1 MAASLPPRSAN
12 SRVATAS
19 NRSATNREQPVKDN
33 PLIEIKKGNR
43 KAFYAAFEEYNV
55 KLFHYIYKL
64 TRNTYYAEET
74 VQLTF
79 IRLWEKREGLSEDY
93 SLSIQVFRIAKSILI
108 DLTRKEKLRDTR
120 ELSDMFISGPTESER
135 LLYKEQ
141 LENVLSAI
149 DQLPD
154 QSRKVF
160 QLSRLD
166 NLSHKEIGEQLSIS
180 PKTVESHITKALKSL
195 REKIGKK

>member
-1 MAASLPPRSAN
+1 MN
-12 SRVATAS
+12 
-19 NRSATNREQPVKDN
+19 DN
-33 PLIEIKKGNR
+33 QLIEIKKGNL
-43 KAFYAAFEEYNV
+43 KAFYGAFEAHNV
-55 KLFHYIYKL
+55 KLYQYIYNR
-64 TRNTYYAEET
+64 TGNAYYAEET

-79 IRLWEKREGLSEDY
+79 IRLWEKREGLSEEY
-93 SLSIQVFRIAKSILI
+93 SLSIQLFRIAKSILI
-108 DLTRKEKLRDTR
+108 DLSRRETRRQTR

-135 LLYKEQ
+135 LMYKEQ

-180 PKTVESHITKALKSL
+180 PKTVESHITRALKHL
-195 REKIGKK
+195 RKTFF